1 MTQHFGEVT
10 RGQQLM
16 WATGDFHRIGVSHLV
31 VGELLVRALHVHAGE
46 AVLDVAARAGNTA
59 LAAAR
64 RWAQVTCT
72 DYVAALLEHAAARA
86 RCEGLPLATQVADA
100 QDLPFPEG
108 SFDVVTTT
116 FGAMF
121 APDQQRTA
129 TELIRVLKPGGRLGM
144 ANWTPE
150 AGPAPSSPYRRD
162 TGRRQPGWSPQRSGE
177 PSTDCTSCSATGS
190 SRWRPAGSTP
200 TSPTTTPTSCSSFSK
215 HRSAPSPPCGTPSW
229 RWPGPS
235 SPLPGSPWPSSSTSP
250 TTAPARSPPPTS
262 RSSRSKSD
270 QHPARDTPRRSRDR
284 GMITKVRISA
294 STR

>member
-1 MTQHFGEVT
+1 
-10 RGQQLM
+10 
-16 WATGDFHRIGVSHLV
+16 
-31 VGELLVRALHVHAGE
+31 VRALHVHAGE
-46 AVLDVAARAGNTA
+46 ALLDVAGGAGNTA

-72 DYVAALLEHAAARA
+72 DYVPALLEHAAARA

-150 AGPAPSSPYRRD
+150 SWASAQFALQARYRPPPPGLVPPAAWGTLDRLHELFGDRVVSLETSRQHADFTHHDTHQLFELFKAWLGPVTTLWDALDEMARAEFATAWISLAEQFNIAD
-162 TGRRQPGWSPQRSGE
+162 DGTCE
-177 PSTDCTSCSATGS
+177 IPSTYLQVIAVK
-190 SRWRPAGSTP
+190 A
-200 TSPTTTPTSCSSFSK
+200 
-215 HRSAPSPPCGTPSW
+215 
-229 RWPGPS
+229 
-235 SPLPGSPWPSSSTSP
+235 
-250 TTAPARSPPPTS
+250 
-262 RSSRSKSD
+262 
-270 QHPARDTPRRSRDR
+270 
-284 GMITKVRISA
+284 
-294 STR
+294 